1 MMMKKNKVV
10 CFGEMLVRL
19 PEAGADPN
27 SLCLEQTKFGGSEA
41 NVAVSLAQLGDEVI
55 YVTRLPDNKVGH
67 TAVERLHAL
76 GVDTSHVAYTGNKIG
91 SYFLQQGASR
101 QKSVTVYDRD
111 NTAFSTLKPGDL
123 PWRELLADAA
133 VFHTSGISA
142 AISQSAA
149 DAMFEAIEIAQE
161 MGVKVSVDINYR
173 KNLWQYGAEPRSTLI
188 RLMQQADIMF
198 GDAIEFEYIS
208 DKRPVPFEA
217 TSADFYMDLEAYSKW
232 LDEFYALCPRCGKMI
247 MGIRSQPAP
256 THHVLTAILLDDGH
270 MLHTRLNDITNVID
284 PVGVGDAFSAG
295 SIHAALHFPD
305 DGQKW
310 LEYALSAATLKNQV
324 PGDFNLSTDQQIM
337 DFIKG

>member
-1 MMMKKNKVV
+1 MMKKKVV

-19 PEAGADPN
+19 PEANADTN
-27 SLCLEQTKFGGSEA
+27 ALCLEQTKFGGSEA
-41 NVAVSLAQLGDEVI
+41 NVAVSLAQLGDEVMYI
-55 YVTRLPDNKVGH
+55 TRLPDNKVGH
-67 TAVERLHAL
+67 AATERLKAL
-76 GVDTSHVAYTGNKIG
+76 GVDVSHVAYTGQKIG

-101 QKSVTVYDRD
+101 QKSTTVYDRD

-123 PWRELLADAA
+123 PWHELLADAA

-149 DAMFEAIEIAQE
+149 DAMFEAIDIAEQ
-161 MGVKVSVDINYR
+161 MGVMVSVDINYR
-173 KNLWQYGAEPRSTLI
+173 KNLWQYGAEPRATLI
-188 RLMQQADIMF
+188 RLMQKADIMF

-208 DKRPVPFEA
+208 DKRPVPFDA
-217 TSADFYMDLEAYSKW
+217 VSADYPVDLEGYAKW
-232 LDEFYALCPRCGKMI
+232 LDEFYQLCPKCGKMI
-247 MGIRSQPAP
+247 IGVRSQPAP
-256 THHVLTAILLDDGH
+256 THHVLTAMLLDNGH

-295 SIHAALHFPD
+295 SIHAALHFPE

-324 PGDFNLSTDQQIM
+324 PGDFNLSTDQQIL
-337 DFIKG
+337 DFIKQ